1 MLEKQPLPL
10 INEDEFRLQEQ
21 VSLAP
26 KLVRSDKL
34 NRKIYAHNIHPAGY
48 TQRAL
53 RTQDGRISIIK
64 AEHHRQLQAAWGQD
78 TVAKQLFPGLDVT
91 HTPSP
96 NHAGHVRDILHWG
109 FNKKAANKF
118 PVLSSSN
125 TKDFDSVILTS
136 SPLSKTYRP
145 SVVGSDIWLDQFV
158 DHGINIDIRVKEMCN
173 IDTGADN

>member
-10 INEDEFRLQEQ
+10 INKDEFRLQEQ

-34 NRKIYAHNIHPAGY
+34 NRKIYAHNVNPAGY

-78 TVAKQLFPGLDVT
+78 TVAKQLFPRLDVT
-91 HTPSP
+91 HTPNP
-96 NHAGHVRDILHWG
+96 NHTGHIRDILHWG
-109 FNKKAANKF
+109 FNKKAANKWVVF
-118 PVLSSSN
+118 QLSPQATPSSL
-125 TKDFDSVILTS
+125 IL
-136 SPLSKTYRP
+136 
-145 SVVGSDIWLDQFV
+145 WF
-158 DHGINIDIRVKEMCN
+158 
-173 IDTGADN
+173 